1 MPHVQSGCQ
10 PPGGL
15 AVDGENPKRFADPDR
30 DTKMA
35 RSLGIQSEEVLCV
48 ANATFVLGLL
58 DEDHICLLVPKL
70 GLKQDMFAAKPLC
83 VECDCPEA
91 EVAALF
97 PFCTQGSGRQAAAQ
111 GGRRRQSSST
121 PKQNHIE

>member
-1 MPHVQSGCQ
+1 MY
-10 PPGGL
+10 
-15 AVDGENPKRFADPDR
+15 NPDVSLLEALPS
-30 DTKMA
+30 MA
-35 RSLGIQSEEVLCV
+35 KIPSALLIQIEMAHGLGIQSEEVLCV